1 MNTTTTLSTLPSQ
14 PLPGAMAA
22 SHSTLHEIYL
32 AVLKPDGGMTKR
44 IKSLQNAAALYE
56 PGNEQ
61 SRQPLEAELSRLIGK
76 PVQLSEA
83 QLRAFKVLLI
93 DEPAFAHLSP
103 MAHLTASW

>member
-1 MNTTTTLSTLPSQ
+1 MNTTTLSIIPSQLPS
-14 PLPGAMAA
+14 GALAA
-22 SHSTLHEIYL
+22 PPTTLHEVYL
-32 AVLKPDGGMTKR
+32 AVFKPDGGMTKR
-44 IKSLQNAAALYE
+44 IKSLQNAAAVYE